1 MGNRVMLSLPEL
13 WGDDSKEFKPERA
26 SGDHLDPLTRAGWLD
41 IPDGALRLSLNKLT
55 ERRRQGG
62 GQARQVDALVPG
74 LPRTPT
80 P

>member
-26 SGDHLDPLTRAGWLD
+26 SVANVAPLTRVGWLD
-41 IPDGALRLSLNKLT
+41 IPDGALRLRSSKLT

-74 LPRTPT
+74 PPRTPT